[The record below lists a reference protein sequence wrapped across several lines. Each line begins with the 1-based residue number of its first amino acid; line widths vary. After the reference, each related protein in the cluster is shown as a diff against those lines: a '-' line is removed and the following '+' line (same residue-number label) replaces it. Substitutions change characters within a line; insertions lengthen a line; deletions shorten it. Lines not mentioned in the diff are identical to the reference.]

1 MVDSVDEDG
10 VDEFCFGLSR
20 GVRVWCEDGLKSVGE
35 TVVSISMTDGLD
47 WGWTPAWLVLS
58 VASDLVLALNGRAEG
73 LQIGCSS
80 DGCEKIWRLWL
91 SLELRKT
98 SGEEDLPVV

>member
-47 WGWTPAWLVLS
+47 WVVDAGMVGAQCCFGS
-58 VASDLVLALNGRAEG
+58 SFG
-73 LQIGCSS
+73 L
-80 DGCEKIWRLWL
+80 EWPR
-91 SLELRKT
+91 
-98 SGEEDLPVV
+98 